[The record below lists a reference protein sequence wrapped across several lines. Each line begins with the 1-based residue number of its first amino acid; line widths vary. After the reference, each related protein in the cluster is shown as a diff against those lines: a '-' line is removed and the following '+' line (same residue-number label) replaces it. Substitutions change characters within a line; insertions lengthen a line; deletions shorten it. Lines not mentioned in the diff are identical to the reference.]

1 MLKQKISII
10 LVLQK
15 CKTNYLKTKIMS
27 EEVNAGSGENPGKM
41 KGIIGFVISLVAIL
55 LGGSIMGWLFVAAGF
70 SKGAAA
76 IGFLFPIAGIVISV
90 MGMKESK
97 AAGHKNGLGLT
108 GMIISIV
115 AIVWLLMVF
124 AGLSLLAG
132 AAGNMQ
138 EGFDAL
144 NQLQEMSH

>member
-1 MLKQKISII
+1 
-10 LVLQK
+10 
-15 CKTNYLKTKIMS
+15 MS

-41 KGIIGFVISLVAIL
+41 KGIIGFVISLVAIV

-132 AAGNMQ
+132 AADNMQ
-138 EGFDAL
+138 ELGNAL
-144 NQLQEMSH
+144 QNLENVGH

>member
-1 MLKQKISII
+1 
-10 LVLQK
+10 
-15 CKTNYLKTKIMS
+15 MS

-132 AAGNMQ
+132 AADNMQ
-138 EGFDAL
+138 ELGNAL
-144 NQLQEMSH
+144 QNLENVGH

>member
-1 MLKQKISII
+1 
-10 LVLQK
+10 
-15 CKTNYLKTKIMS
+15 MS

-41 KGIIGFVISLVAIL
+41 KGIMGFVISLVAIL

-70 SKGAAA
+70 SKAAA
-76 IGFLFPIAGIVISV
+76 ALAFLFPIAGIVISV

-132 AAGNMQ
+132 ASETLMDAANDMQNYQDAIDAMGN
-138 EGFDAL
+138 
-144 NQLQEMSH
+144 

>member
-1 MLKQKISII
+1 
-10 LVLQK
+10 
-15 CKTNYLKTKIMS
+15 MS

-41 KGIIGFVISLVAIL
+41 KGIIGFVISLIAIL

-76 IGFLFPIAGIVISV
+76 IGFLLPIAGIVISV
-90 MGMKESK
+90 MGMKASK

-115 AIVWLLMVF
+115 AIVWLLMIF

-132 AAGNMQ
+132 AGEALIDAAGDMDKLQ
-138 EGFDAL
+138 EAADAL
-144 NQLQEMSH
+144 EGLSH

>member
-1 MLKQKISII
+1 MLTAHWVFFPPIVR
-10 LVLQK
+10 LRPFVGAPGT
-15 CKTNYLKTKIMS
+15 CKLSVFRGPGPTTSSAEHAVVDKTPLCS
-27 EEVNAGSGENPGKM
+27 LLC
-41 KGIIGFVISLVAIL
+41 FVE
-55 LGGSIMGWLFVAAGF
+55 
-70 SKGAAA
+70 AAA
-76 IGFLFPIAGIVISV
+76 AAVAFLFPIAGIVISV

-132 AAGNMQ
+132 AADNMM
-138 EGFDAL
+138 DAANALDQL
-144 NQLQEMSH
+144 NQMNH

>member
-1 MLKQKISII
+1 
-10 LVLQK
+10 
-15 CKTNYLKTKIMS
+15 MS

-41 KGIIGFVISLVAIL
+41 KGIMGFVISLVAIL

-70 SKGAAA
+70 SKAAA
-76 IGFLFPIAGIVISV
+76 AVAFLFPIAGIVISV

-115 AIVWLLMVF
+115 AMVWLLICF

-132 AAGNMQ
+132 AADNMM
-138 EGFDAL
+138 DAANALEQL
-144 NQLQEMSH
+144 NQMNH

>member
-1 MLKQKISII
+1 
-10 LVLQK
+10 
-15 CKTNYLKTKIMS
+15 MS

-41 KGIIGFVISLVAIL
+41 KGIMGFVISLVAIL

-70 SKGAAA
+70 SKAAA
-76 IGFLFPIAGIVISV
+76 ALAFLFPIAGIVISV

-132 AAGNMQ
+132 ASETLLDAANDMQ
-138 EGFDAL
+138 NYQDAL
-144 NQLQEMSH
+144 ESMGH

>member
-1 MLKQKISII
+1 
-10 LVLQK
+10 
-15 CKTNYLKTKIMS
+15 MS

-132 AAGNMQ
+132 AADNMQ
-138 EGFDAL
+138 ELGNAL
-144 NQLQEMSH
+144 QNLDNVGH

>member
-1 MLKQKISII
+1 
-10 LVLQK
+10 
-15 CKTNYLKTKIMS
+15 MS

-132 AAGNMQ
+132 AADNMQ
-138 EGFDAL
+138 DLGNAL
-144 NQLQEMSH
+144 QNLENVGH